1 MVELFIKGGNVMW
14 GLLTVSLIA
23 LAFIIERAVTL
34 LIKAR
39 LNPLKFVDRLK
50 HVIEEEGIEKA
61 KEICD
66 NTPQPVAKILGAG
79 LAKVKLGKEAVEESI
94 SAAGAVELAFLDR
107 GMIWLAMSS
116 TVAPILGFLGTVTG
130 MIRAFDAI
138 AKAGEVEP
146 TIVAS
151 GISEALITTAS
162 GLAIAAP
169 VVIFHTLYS
178 AVINRYARDMEEAAS
193 VLVDYLIEKGL
204 LKVKG

>member
-1 MVELFIKGGNVMW
+1 MIELFIKGGRVMYA
-14 GLLTVSLIA
+14 LLVVSLIA
-23 LAFIIERAVTL
+23 LAFIIERAITL

-39 LNPLKFVDRLK
+39 LNPLKFVERLK
-50 HVIEEEGIEKA
+50 QVIEEEGIEAA
-61 KEICD
+61 KELCD
-66 NTPQPVAKILGAG
+66 KTPQPVAKILGAG
-79 LAKVKLGKEAVEESI
+79 LAKVKLGKEVVEESI

-107 GMIWLAMSS
+107 GMIWLSMAS
-116 TVAPILGFLGTVTG
+116 TLAPILGFLGTVTG
-130 MIRAFDAI
+130 MISAFDAI

-169 VVIFHTLYS
+169 VVLFHTLYS

-193 VLVDYLIEKGL
+193 VLVDFLLEKGI
-204 LKVKG
+204 LKSKG